1 MLIIFSDFRIKD
13 KEKAKG
19 VLNILAPIADIVQ
32 VSYSGRFLD
41 DIYSIKLTLGV

>member
-1 MLIIFSDFRIKD
+1 MSRPTLIIFSDFRIKD

-32 VSYSGRFLD
+32 VSYFQED
-41 DIYSIKLTLGV
+41 FWMICTL